1 MPQPRVQPLSLPDTL
16 LGHPMRL
23 RQNHPNPGASSGPRA
38 SYPPSAARERQR
50 TSARCKPATVVLRSG
65 PLGSSVAGN
74 SPSGGASP
82 TPPSRCSRLGATR
95 GGSGRKRP
103 PSGGRGPSPGE
114 APPIFRS
121 GTPISRSHWSVMTP
135 APKGHAPAGSCPC
148 SGRAS
153 QCRS

>member
-1 MPQPRVQPLSLPDTL
+1 MPQPRVQPLSLPNTL

-82 TPPSRCSRLGATR
+82 TPPSRCSRLGATLGR
-95 GGSGRKRP
+95 SGRKRP

-114 APPIFRS
+114 APPIFRP
-121 GTPISRSHWSVMTP
+121 GTPTSRSHWSVMTP
-135 APKGHAPAGSCPC
+135 APQGHAPAGSCPC

-153 QCRS
+153 QCRN